1 MSGGSASVART
12 CSHELPKRAAPS
24 RTSAA
29 AVLAEAVSS
38 HVMKGQVMASLQELR
53 AQGAAIVAV
62 MQTMADKPA
71 DKWNAAVDGPEWDKL
86 DAQLVEIQANIKRNE
101 RVIQAAADNLQRDLV
116 VDAALRVGQ
125 DQKSEAS
132 TMFAKW
138 VRDPNTLSAEDWTK
152 IRATMSTTTGSQG
165 GYTVQTEVQKTVL
178 DALKAYG
185 GMRAVATV
193 FQTSQGNPMQ
203 YPTSDGTS
211 ETGEI
216 IGQNTTATAADP
228 SFGFVALNVYKFS
241 SKIIA
246 VPFELLQDSEVDVE
260 AFVIKRA
267 TTRLGRITNTKFTVG
282 AGDGSNEPN
291 GIVTAATAG
300 VTAGNGTS
308 QVTAIVYDS
317 LIDMQHSVDPAYR
330 ETGECKWMMH
340 DSSVKVIRK
349 IKDTQSRPIFVPGWD
364 FAIPTG
370 GKAGKIPD
378 SLLGDPIQVNQDMA
392 VMAASAKS
400 IAYGKLSEYN
410 IRDVMDVTMFRFTD
424 SAYTKLGQVG
434 FLAWLRSG
442 GNLIDV
448 GGAVKLFVNAAS

>member
-1 MSGGSASVART
+1 
-12 CSHELPKRAAPS
+12 
-24 RTSAA
+24 
-29 AVLAEAVSS
+29 
-38 HVMKGQVMASLQELR
+38 MASLQELR
-53 AQGAAIVAV
+53 AQGASIVAV
-62 MQTMADKPA
+62 MQAMADKPA

-101 RVIQAAADNLQRDLV
+101 RVIQAAADNLQRDLI

-132 TMFAKW
+132 TLFAKW
-138 VRDPNTLSAEDWTK
+138 VRGGDAVMSAEDWTK
-152 IRATMSTTTGSQG
+152 IRATMSTTTNTQG

-178 DALKAYG
+178 DALKAFG
-185 GMRAVATV
+185 GMRSVATV
-193 FQTSQGNPMQ
+193 IQTGQGNPIN

-216 IGQNTTATAADP
+216 IPQNTTATAADP
-228 SFGFVALNVYKFS
+228 SFGMVALNVYKFS

-282 AGDGSNEPN
+282 LGDGSSEPN
-291 GIVTAATAG
+291 GIITAATAG

-330 ETGECKWMMH
+330 ESGECKWMMH

-349 IKDTQSRPIFVPGWD
+349 IKDGQSRPIFVPGWD

-400 IAYGKLSEYN
+400 IAYGKLNEYT

>member
-1 MSGGSASVART
+1 
-12 CSHELPKRAAPS
+12 
-24 RTSAA
+24 
-29 AVLAEAVSS
+29 
-38 HVMKGQVMASLQELR
+38 MASLQELR

-86 DAQLVEIQANIKRNE
+86 DAQLVDIQANIKRQE
-101 RVIQAAADNLQRDLV
+101 RVIQAAADSLQRDLV

-125 DQKSEAS
+125 DQKSEGS
-132 TMFAKW
+132 VLFAKW
-138 VRDPNTLSAEDWTK
+138 ARDPAQLSAEEWTK
-152 IRATMSTTTGSQG
+152 IRATMSTTTNSQG

-193 FQTSQGNPMQ
+193 IQTSQGNPMS

-216 IGQNTTATAADP
+216 VAQNASATALDP
-228 SFGFVALNVYKFS
+228 SFGTVPLNVYKFG

-282 AGDGSNEPN
+282 AGDGSGEPN
-291 GIVTAATAG
+291 GIITAATAG

-308 QVTAIVYDS
+308 QVTAIIYDS

-330 ETGECKWMMH
+330 ESGECKWMMH

-349 IKDTQSRPIFVPGWD
+349 IKDGQQRPIFVPGWD
-364 FAIPTG
+364 FAVPTG

-378 SLLGDPIQVNQDMA
+378 SLLGDAIQVNQDMA

-400 IAYGKLSEYN
+400 IAYGKLNEYT

-424 SAYTKLGQVG
+424 SAYTSKGQVG

>member
-1 MSGGSASVART
+1 
-12 CSHELPKRAAPS
+12 
-24 RTSAA
+24 
-29 AVLAEAVSS
+29 
-38 HVMKGQVMASLQELR
+38 MASLQELR

-86 DAQLVEIQANIKRNE
+86 DAQLVDIQANIKRNE

-132 TMFAKW
+132 TLFAKW
-138 VRDPNTLSAEDWTK
+138 VRGGDAVMSAEDWTK
-152 IRATMSTTTGSQG
+152 IRATMSTTTNSQG
-165 GYTVQTEVQKTVL
+165 GFTVQTEVQKTVL
-178 DALKAYG
+178 DALKAFG
-185 GMRAVATV
+185 GMRSVATV
-193 FQTSQGNPMQ
+193 IQTGQGNPIN

-216 IGQNTTATAADP
+216 IPQNTTATAADP
-228 SFGFVALNVYKFS
+228 SFGMVALNVYKFS

-267 TTRLGRITNTKFTVG
+267 STRLGRITNTKFTVG
-282 AGDGSNEPN
+282 LGDGSSEPN
-291 GIVTAATAG
+291 GIITAATTG

-308 QVTAIVYDS
+308 QVTAIIYDS

-349 IKDTQSRPIFVPGWD
+349 IKDSQLRPIFVPGWD
-364 FAIPTG
+364 FAVPTG

-400 IAYGKLSEYN
+400 IAYGKLNEYT

>member
-1 MSGGSASVART
+1 M
-12 CSHELPKRAAPS
+12 
-24 RTSAA
+24 
-29 AVLAEAVSS
+29 
-38 HVMKGQVMASLQELR
+38 SLQQLR
-53 AQGAAIVAV
+53 EQGASIVAA
-62 MQTMADKPA
+62 MRALADKPA
-71 DKWNAAVDGPEWDKL
+71 DKWNKDVDAPEWDRL
-86 DAQLVEIQANIKRNE
+86 DAQLVDIQANIKRQE
-101 RVIQAAADNLQRDLV
+101 RVIQAAADSLQRDLV
-116 VDAALRVGQ
+116 VDAALRVGK

-132 TMFAKW
+132 ALFAKW
-138 VRDPNTLSAEDWTK
+138 LRGGDGAMSAEDWTK
-152 IRATMSTTTGSQG
+152 IRATMSTTTNSQG
-165 GYTVQTEVQKTVL
+165 GYTVQTDVQKTVL

-185 GMRAVATV
+185 GMRNVATV
-193 FQTSQGNPMQ
+193 LQTAQGNAIN

-216 IGQNTTATAADP
+216 IGQNTTATGADV
-228 SFGFVALNVYKFS
+228 SFGIVALNVYKFS

-267 TTRLGRITNTKFTVG
+267 GTRLGRITNTKFTVG
-282 AGDGSNEPN
+282 AGDGSSEPN
-291 GIVTAATAG
+291 GIVTASGTG
-300 VTAGNGTS
+300 VTAANSTS
-308 QVTAIVYDS
+308 QVTAILYDS
-317 LIDMQHSVDPAYR
+317 LVDMQHSVDPAYR
-330 ETGECKWMMH
+330 EGGECKWMMH

-349 IKDTQSRPIFVPGWD
+349 IKDSQSRPIFVPGYE

-370 GKAGKIPD
+370 GKSAGIPD
-378 SLLGDPIQVNQDMA
+378 SVLGDPIQVNQDMA

-400 IAYGKLSEYN
+400 IAYGKLSEYV

>member
-1 MSGGSASVART
+1 
-12 CSHELPKRAAPS
+12 
-24 RTSAA
+24 
-29 AVLAEAVSS
+29 
-38 HVMKGQVMASLQELR
+38 MASLQELR
-53 AQGAAIVAV
+53 AQGAAIVVA
-62 MQTMADKPA
+62 MQAMADKPA
-71 DKWNAAVDGPEWDKL
+71 DKWNRDVDGAEWDKL
-86 DAQLVEIQANIKRNE
+86 DAQLVEIQANIKRQE

-132 TMFAKW
+132 LLFAKW
-138 VRDPNTLSAEDWTK
+138 VRGGDAVMSAEDWTK
-152 IRATMSTTTGSQG
+152 IRATMSTTTNSQG

-193 FQTSQGNPMQ
+193 IQTSQGNPMN

-216 IGQNTTATAADP
+216 IAQNTTATAADP
-228 SFGFVALNVYKFS
+228 SFGMVALNVYKFS

-246 VPFELLQDSEVDVE
+246 VPFELLQDSEVDIE
-260 AFVIKRA
+260 AFVIKRC

-282 AGDGSNEPN
+282 AGDGSSEPN
-291 GIVTAATAG
+291 GIVTAASTG

-308 QVTAIVYDS
+308 QVTAVVYDS

-349 IKDTQSRPIFVPGWD
+349 IKDGQSRPIFVPGWD

-400 IAYGKLSEYN
+400 IAYGKLNEYT

>member
-1 MSGGSASVART
+1 
-12 CSHELPKRAAPS
+12 
-24 RTSAA
+24 
-29 AVLAEAVSS
+29 
-38 HVMKGQVMASLQELR
+38 MASLQELR
-53 AQGAAIVAV
+53 AQGAAIVVA
-62 MQTMADKPA
+62 MQAMADKPA

-132 TMFAKW
+132 TLFAKW
-138 VRDPNTLSAEDWTK
+138 VRGGDAVMSAEDWTK
-152 IRATMSTTTGSQG
+152 IRATMSTTTNSQG

-193 FQTSQGNPMQ
+193 IQTGQGNPIN

-216 IGQNTTATAADP
+216 IAQNTTATAADP
-228 SFGFVALNVYKFS
+228 SFGMVALNVYKFS

-260 AFVIKRA
+260 AFVIKRCS
-267 TTRLGRITNTKFTVG
+267 TRLGRITNTKFTVG
-282 AGDGSNEPN
+282 AGDGSSEPN
-291 GIVTAATAG
+291 GIVTAATTG

-349 IKDTQSRPIFVPGWD
+349 IKDSQLRPIFVPGWD

-400 IAYGKLSEYN
+400 IAYGKLNEYT

>member
-1 MSGGSASVART
+1 
-12 CSHELPKRAAPS
+12 
-24 RTSAA
+24 
-29 AVLAEAVSS
+29 
-38 HVMKGQVMASLQELR
+38 MKGQKMASLQELR
-53 AQGAAIVAV
+53 AQGATIVAA
-62 MQTMADKPA
+62 MQAMADKPA
-71 DKWNAAVDGPEWDKL
+71 DKWKKDVDGPEWDKL
-86 DAQLVEIQANIKRNE
+86 DQQLVDIQANIKRQE
-101 RVIQAAADNLQRDLV
+101 RLIQAAADNLQRDLV
-116 VDAALRVGQ
+116 VDAGLRVGH
-125 DQKSEAS
+125 DKKSEAS
-132 TMFAKW
+132 TLFARW
-138 VRDPNTLSAEDWTK
+138 VRNPDQLSAEDWSK
-152 IRATMSTTTGSQG
+152 IRATMSTTTNSQG
-165 GYTVQTEVQKTVL
+165 GYTVQTEVQKTIL
-178 DALKAYG
+178 DALKAFG

-193 FQTSQGNPMQ
+193 IQTGQGNPIN

-216 IGQNTTATAADP
+216 IGQNTTATASDP
-228 SFGFVALNVYKFS
+228 SFGMVPLNVYKFS

-260 AFVIKRA
+260 GFVIKRA

-282 AGDGSNEPN
+282 AGDGSSEPN
-291 GIVTAATAG
+291 GIITAAATGVTAA
-300 VTAGNGTS
+300 NGTS
-308 QVTAIVYDS
+308 QVTAVLYDS
-317 LIDMQHSVDPAYR
+317 LIDVQHSVDPAYR

-349 IKDTQSRPIFVPGWD
+349 IKDGQSRPIFVPGWD

-378 SLLGDPIQVNQDMA
+378 TLLGDAIQVNQDMA

-400 IAYGKLSEYN
+400 IAYGKLNEYT

-434 FLAWLRSG
+434 FLGWLRSG

-448 GGAVKLFVNAAS
+448 GGAVKLFVNGAS

>member
-1 MSGGSASVART
+1 
-12 CSHELPKRAAPS
+12 
-24 RTSAA
+24 
-29 AVLAEAVSS
+29 
-38 HVMKGQVMASLQELR
+38 MASLQELR
-53 AQGAAIVAV
+53 AQGAAIVVA
-62 MQTMADKPA
+62 MQALADKPA

-86 DAQLVEIQANIKRNE
+86 DQQLVDIQANIKRQE
-101 RVIQAAADNLQRDLV
+101 RAIQAAADNLQRDLV
-116 VDAALRVGQ
+116 VDAAQRVGQ

-132 TMFAKW
+132 LLFAKW
-138 VRDPNTLSAEDWTK
+138 VRGGDAVMSAEDWAK
-152 IRATMSTTTGSQG
+152 IRATMSTTTNSQG

-178 DALKAYG
+178 EALKAFG

-193 FQTSQGNPMQ
+193 FQTSQGNPIN

-216 IGQNTTATAADP
+216 IGQNTTATAQDP
-228 SFGFVALNVYKFS
+228 SFGMVPLNVYKFS

-246 VPFELLQDSEVDVE
+246 VPFELLQDSEVDIE
-260 AFVIKRA
+260 AFVIKRC

-282 AGDGSNEPN
+282 LGDGSNEPN
-291 GIVTAATAG
+291 GIITAASTGVTAA
-300 VTAGNGTS
+300 NGTS
-308 QVTAIVYDS
+308 QVTAVVYDS

-349 IKDTQSRPIFVPGWD
+349 IKDSQQRPIFVPGWD

-400 IAYGKLSEYN
+400 IAYGKLNEYN